1 MERLPCPCT
10 CRPWMQT
17 YPWKNCTCLKMLR
30 QFTFCR
36 PIYGLIFLFKWQKEQ
51 DTRPV
56 MSDDEHAGR
65 LFFARQ
71 VVTNACATQ
80 ALLSILLNRQDLT
93 LGPELNSLKEFTA
106 DFDPEMRGK
115 ASISHGTNLRLLCI
129 HDVGNAVNG
138 CPLVNR
144 LHTYW
149 HSY

>member
-1 MERLPCPCT
+1 MH
-10 CRPWMQT
+10 MQT
-17 YPWKNCTCLKMLR
+17 FNANVPMKISACPNMLR
-30 QFTFCR
+30 QFTLFCR

-80 ALLSILLNRQDLT
+80 ALLSILLNRQDLV

-106 DFDPEMRGK
+106 DFDPEMRGN
-115 ASISHGTNLRLLCI
+115 ALIPYGTTMHLLCDTWPLENCECLLSDLKAADMHI
-129 HDVGNAVNG
+129 HTG
-138 CPLVNR
+138 L
-144 LHTYW
+144 
-149 HSY
+149 SI